1 MSVDFNT
8 VLLFTLPSLI
18 TGGLAYV
25 LIQKF
30 ITNEARKQM
39 IEVRKEN
46 TKFSLP
52 IRMQSYERLILLL
65 ERIDPVSVINRV
77 IKPGMNTKQMQF
89 LIINTISEEF
99 NHNITQQLYV
109 SANLWETVKKA
120 KEDAIKL
127 VSLTAGIVP
136 PNADAMDFSR
146 KLIEIQAEKQLY
158 TSKIALDAVKQ
169 EVKTLF

>member
-1 MSVDFNT
+1 M
-8 VLLFTLPSLI
+8 
-18 TGGLAYV
+18 
-25 LIQKF
+25 
-30 ITNEARKQM
+30 
-39 IEVRKEN
+39 
-46 TKFSLP
+46 
-52 IRMQSYERLILLL
+52 

-77 IKPGMNTKQMQF
+77 IKPGMTTKQIQF

-109 SANLWETVKKA
+109 SVNLWETVRKA

-127 VSLTAGIVP
+127 VSITAGIVP

-169 EVKTLF
+169 EVRTLF